1 MASTGGAGGKKI
13 YKVLGVRFELPPC
26 FEIVDAL
33 GSGAYGT
40 VVAAKETDD
49 NVESFVAIK
58 KIERAFEHKVFAQ
71 RTLRELKIMRLLEH
85 ENILSIKSVLQPESL
100 EKLNELYVVTELME
114 TDLTQ
119 IIKSNQPL
127 SEQHVQFFT
136 YQILRGLK
144 YLHSAGILHRDLK
157 PRNLLV
163 NSNCDLKICDF
174 GLSRANIPYLLTK
187 SAQMTDYI
195 STRWYRAPEVI
206 LSQKQ
211 YTGAIDVWSVGCI
224 LAELITRKALLP
236 AQNEHEQMQKINDL
250 LGNPDQKLI
259 NQIEDRENKEFMLG
273 LPKRKGQDF
282 AKLFSGAN
290 PQAIDLIKRM
300 LTYDPDTRITI
311 EEALAHPFL
320 EKLHCETEEPVE
332 KEPVAAFDFDFELY
346 SLRTQEFKE
355 LIYEE
360 IQLYHSEE
368 AVDKYM
374 KNRKEHPNGILYQR
388 FGKERMRTMYRT
400 GVAPATEHDK

>member
-1 MASTGGAGGKKI
+1 
-13 YKVLGVRFELPPC
+13 
-26 FEIVDAL
+26 
-33 GSGAYGT
+33 
-40 VVAAKETDD
+40 
-49 NVESFVAIK
+49 
-58 KIERAFEHKVFAQ
+58 
-71 RTLRELKIMRLLEH
+71 
-85 ENILSIKSVLQPESL
+85 
-100 EKLNELYVVTELME
+100 ME

-282 AKLFSGAN
+282 SKLFSGAN
-290 PQAIDLIKRM
+290 PQAIDLIKKM